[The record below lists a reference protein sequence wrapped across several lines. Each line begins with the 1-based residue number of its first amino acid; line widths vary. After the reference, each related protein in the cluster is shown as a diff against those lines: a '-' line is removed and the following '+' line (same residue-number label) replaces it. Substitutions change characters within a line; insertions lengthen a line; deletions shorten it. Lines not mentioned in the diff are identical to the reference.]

1 MTSAF
6 SFIKLIYIVLSAIP
20 KSEIAELKGYDDSEL
35 LLLISNILN
44 SITIAL
50 NYINDI
56 FFSS

>member
-1 MTSAF
+1 VTSAF